1 MRRAIEGLEKLV
13 LPSGS
18 TSDNAN
24 SLNLNALHRV
34 LLGLSSPSSPGK
46 STHSLFFD
54 DTLNASQV
62 KAIEFALNAA
72 EVACIHG
79 PPGTGKTRALVEIIR
94 QLVYDPNK
102 NLVSRDVEV
111 ALKPKRI
118 LVCGASNLAVDN
130 LVERLSIPPNAPVS
144 YSAEGVIEPAE
155 QIDEKHRSKPLS
167 PILLTRLGHPARVL
181 SSLYNQTLE

>member
-24 SLNLNALHRV
+24 PPNLNALHRV
-34 LLGLSSPSSPGK
+34 LLGLSPPSSPSK
-46 STHSLFFD
+46 SIHTLFFD

-62 KAIEFALNAA
+62 KAITFALNAA
-72 EVACIHG
+72 EIACIHG

-94 QLVYDPNK
+94 QLVYDPNT
-102 NLVSRDVEV
+102 VSRDEV
-111 ALKPKRI
+111 ASKPKRI

-144 YSAEGVIEPAE
+144 YSAEGVIDPAE
-155 QIDEKHRSKPLS
+155 QVDEKHRSKPLS